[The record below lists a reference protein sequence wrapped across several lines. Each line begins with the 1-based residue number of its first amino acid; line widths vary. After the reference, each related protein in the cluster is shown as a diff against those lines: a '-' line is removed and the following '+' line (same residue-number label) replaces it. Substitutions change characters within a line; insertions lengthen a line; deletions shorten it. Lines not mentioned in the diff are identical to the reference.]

1 MKRALTLTTGM
12 AIGYVA
18 GAHAG
23 RERYDQIRQKAHEI
37 SQQPAVVDARTNLM
51 EHAEVA
57 TKVVAEKVT
66 DATSGLAHK
75 LHLSSEHQN
84 GSSPV
89 GTA

>member
-1 MKRALTLTTGM
+1 MKRALTLTTGL

-23 RERYDQIRQKAHEI
+23 RERYEQMKQKAQEL
-37 SQQPAVVDARTNLM
+37 SQQPAVADARSNLM
-51 EHAEVA
+51 EHAEAA

-66 DATSGLAHK
+66 DATSELAHK
-75 LHLSSEHQN
+75 LHMGSEQKN